1 MQKNSIYL
9 LFCLIPILSQI
20 GQVCEIAKWKIQ
32 YIQTKEGNV
41 CFVDNVVDWF
51 WVMLK
56 CVCCPF
62 IGLVSATIFYSRQMI
77 LNLMHYLFARKRVS
91 ANNRGSLA
99 FINTCF
105 LIRIC
110 ILCRDAIISRVT
122 ERILVASHTH
132 KHTQFTCCC
141 FFFAINSHH
150 LLACISTFVR
160 IPLHIHTIYM
170 ILVFIPAIIWKQK
183 TDHKMEFLWYDVTIW
198 HRQFNY
204 SALKSTVIV
213 VLICPDDWIVV
224 RFGGFKNGFN
234 QCTIDH
240 MWVLHLI
247 YIYMQLGNL
256 NWNYALYKYMRV

>member
-105 LIRIC
+105 LIRIY
-110 ILCRDAIISRVT
+110 
-122 ERILVASHTH
+122 ILVEMQSAAGWQNAFQSHLTQTH
-132 KHTQFTCCC
+132 TIHMLLL
-141 FFFAINSHH
+141 FFRHQLSSLISLHFNVRSHPIAYTYYLYDFGFH
-150 LLACISTFVR
+150 SGYNMETKNGSQNG
-160 IPLHIHTIYM
+160 IPLIWRDHLTQTIQ
-170 ILVFIPAIIWKQK
+170 LF
-183 TDHKMEFLWYDVTIW
+183 
-198 HRQFNY
+198 
-204 SALKSTVIV
+204 ST
-213 VLICPDDWIVV
+213 
-224 RFGGFKNGFN
+224 
-234 QCTIDH
+234 
-240 MWVLHLI
+240 
-247 YIYMQLGNL
+247 
-256 NWNYALYKYMRV
+256 